1 MKLSFTRSV
10 LFCTERVFAVGIIDV
25 FVWLPGVLASLNPE
39 VPSQFTPSTAM
50 EMWLIDLQKIP
61 SSHTGK

>member
-1 MKLSFTRSV
+1 MKLSFTRPV
-10 LFCTERVFAVGIIDV
+10 LFCTERVFAVGIVDV
-25 FVWLPGVLASLNPE
+25 LVWLPSVLASLNPE

-50 EMWLIDLQKIP
+50 EMWFIDLQKMP